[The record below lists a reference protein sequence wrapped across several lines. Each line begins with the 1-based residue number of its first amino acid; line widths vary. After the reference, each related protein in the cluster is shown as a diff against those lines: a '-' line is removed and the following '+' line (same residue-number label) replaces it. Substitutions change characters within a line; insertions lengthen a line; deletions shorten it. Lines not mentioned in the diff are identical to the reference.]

1 MSTHR
6 ILLVFAH
13 PDDESFATGITIAK
27 YAARQDT
34 QLYLLCATR
43 GEAGKAGDPPLCTQE
58 ELPHVREQELLEASR
73 ILGIDQVDLLDY
85 VDKQVNTVPMEEL
98 VGQITAAI
106 NRYQPQVVITFAP
119 HGISGHPD
127 HQRISQATTAAV
139 QSLGDLSVRKL
150 YHVTLPSTEPFIG
163 VQNIH
168 TDPLD
173 VITTRIECKECLK
186 NVAQA
191 LLAHRTQHLSVDR
204 VFPGI
209 RQGDY
214 TQIRAVNYYIL
225 AWHNLPNYVVTEK
238 ETDLFSGIL

>member
-1 MSTHR
+1 MSDRR

-27 YAARQDT
+27 YAALPNT
-34 QLYLLCATR
+34 QLFLLCATR
-43 GEAGKAGDPPLCTQE
+43 GEAGKPGNPPICTVE
-58 ELPHVREQELLEASR
+58 ELPQVREQELLEASR
-73 ILGIDQVDLLDY
+73 ILGIDSVEILDY
-85 VDKQVNTVPMEEL
+85 QDKQVDTVPIEEL

-106 NRYQPQVVITFAP
+106 HRDQPDVVITFAP

-127 HQRISQATTAAV
+127 HRRISEATTVAV
-139 QSLGDLSVRKL
+139 QTIGDSSVRKL

-163 VQNIH
+163 VKNIH

-173 VITTRIECKECLK
+173 VITTKIECEECVET
-186 NVAQA
+186 VAHA

-214 TQIRAVNYYIL
+214 THVRSVNYYIL
-225 AWHNLPNYVVTEK
+225 AWHNIPDYVLSDK